1 MSAAFTIADLKKN
14 LGPGL
19 GLRKNLGPG
28 LGLRKSK
35 YLLEVPVPGSN
46 GKKLNILC
54 RATSLPE
61 RTISTTSVFHLGR
74 KYNMRAETTFA
85 GLYNI
90 SVVDDSQ
97 MSLRQLF
104 DNWLYLV
111 DQTKPK
117 NSSLIGKLGSGV
129 SKLMESVDGLVKAAN
144 TLKTSF
150 ETDSGMSFMINAF
163 EGTSGHPIYQT
174 DINIWQLGNNGEK
187 VYGYKLQNAYP
198 TTLGTVELDASDT
211 GTLSEF
217 SIDFTYSEFIPIKN
231 DNSGLIGSILGTTGT
246 DIVSGVDNLF

>member
-1 MSAAFTIADLKKN
+1 MALTIEDLK
-14 LGPGL
+14 
-19 GLRKNLGPG
+19 KNLGPG

-61 RTISTTSVFHLGR
+61 RNITTTSVYHLGR
-74 KYNMRAETTFA
+74 KYNMRAETIFA
-85 GLYNI
+85 GVYNI
-90 SVVDDSQ
+90 SVVDDSK
-97 MSLRQLF
+97 MTLRELF
-104 DNWLYLV
+104 DNWLSLV

-117 NSSLIGKLGSGV
+117 DSNLIGKLGSDVG
-129 SKLMESVDGLVKAAN
+129 KLTETVDGLVKAAN

-150 ETDSGMSFMINAF
+150 ETDGGMSFLLNAF
-163 EGTSGHPIYQT
+163 DGSSGHPIYQT
-174 DINIWQLGNNGEK
+174 DINIWQLGNGGEK

-198 TTLGTVELDASDT
+198 TTLGTVELDDGDT

-246 DIVSGVDNLF
+246 DIVSGVTNLF

>member
-1 MSAAFTIADLKKN
+1 MSFTIKDLKKE
-14 LGPGL
+14 
-19 GLRKNLGPG
+19 LGPG

-35 YLLEVPVPGSN
+35 YLLEIPVPGSD

-54 RATSLPE
+54 RSTSLPE
-61 RTISTTSVFHLGR
+61 RTISTTPVFHLGR

-85 GLYNI
+85 GTY
-90 SVVDDSQ
+90 SVSFVDDSA
-97 MSLRQLF
+97 MSIREVF
-104 DNWLYLV
+104 DNWLSLV

-117 NSSLIGKLGSGV
+117 GDGLLGKLGDDVG
-129 SKLMESVDGLVKAAN
+129 KLMETVDGLVKAAN

-150 ETDSGMSFMINAF
+150 ETDGGMSFLLNAF
-163 EGTSGHPIYQT
+163 DGNSGHPIYQT
-174 DINIWQLGNNGEK
+174 DINIWQLSATGKK

-198 TTLGTVELDASDT
+198 TTMGTVELDDGDT

-231 DNSGLIGSILGTTGT
+231 DNSGLINSMLGTTGS
-246 DIVSGVDNLF
+246 DIANGVENLF

>member
-1 MSAAFTIADLKKN
+1 MNNTFTIADLK
-14 LGPGL
+14 
-19 GLRKNLGPG
+19 KNLGPG

-54 RATSLPE
+54 RATSFPE
-61 RTISTTSVFHLGR
+61 RTISSVPVYHLGR

-85 GLYNI
+85 GTYNI
-90 SVVDDSQ
+90 SVIDDSK
-97 MSLRQLF
+97 MSIRELF
-104 DNWLYLV
+104 DNWLSLV

-117 NSSLIGKLGSGV
+117 GDGLIGKMGNGV
-129 SKLMESVDGLVKAAN
+129 NKLLETVDGLVKAAN

-150 ETDSGMSFMINAF
+150 ETDNGMSFLLNSF
-163 EGTSGHPIYQT
+163 DGNSGHPIYQA

-187 VYGYKLQNAYP
+187 IYGYKFQNAYP
-198 TTLGTVELDASDT
+198 TTLGTVELGDNNTDA
-211 GTLSEF
+211 LSEF

-231 DNSGLIGSILGTTGT
+231 DTSEITGGILGNTGT
-246 DIVSGVDNLF
+246 DIVNGVYNLF